1 MNRLKRTLLG
11 TAVLVAAVG
20 VQPTL
25 NGAAAPADDDQA
37 IVHVLNRIGFGPRP
51 GDVDRVRQLGLRQ
64 YIDQQLHPERISDES
79 LAARLNGLSTLTLS
93 SKAIADRYE
102 IPQME
107 ARRDAKQKAASS
119 PNPDQAPSVKDL
131 KRANPDQQRA
141 NEPLVELS
149 MQKVVRAAYSERQLQ
164 EVLTDFWFNHF
175 NVDARKGPERYMLTE
190 YERDVIR
197 PHVLGHFR
205 DLLGATAR
213 SSAMLFYLDNWM
225 SADPNGP
232 HPIAGQRP
240 FGPNG
245 APRRQG
251 LGRFPPAP
259 RARPQSAQQRRNAPK
274 GLNENYGRELLE
286 LHTLGVDAG
295 YTQKDVTE
303 VARAFTGWS
312 IANPRQGGG
321 FRFVPQL
328 HDEGEKVVLGHRI
341 KAGGGEHDGEE
352 VLDLLANHPATA
364 RFISTKLARRFVSD
378 TPSQA
383 LIDRAT
389 DTFRETHGDLRAVM
403 TTILTSPEFLSPDAY
418 RAKVKS
424 PFEFIVSAVRTTG
437 AEINDARPIVRTMQQ
452 LGMPLY
458 QCQPPTGYKDTADAW
473 VNTGALVNRMNDAL
487 ALASGRMPGVRIPTM
502 PPPESVLAGDMSD
515 TTRSTIAK
523 AAIPP
528 QALALA
534 LGSPEFQ
541 RR

>member
-1 MNRLKRTLLG
+1 MNRLKPAFLA
-11 TAVLVAAVG
+11 TAALVAAVG
-20 VQPTL
+20 AQTTV
-25 NGAAAPADDDQA
+25 NGVAPPPDDEQA
-37 IVHVLNRIGFGPRP
+37 IVHILNRIGFGPRP
-51 GDVDRVRQLGLRQ
+51 GDVDRVRQLGIRQ
-64 YIDQQLHPERISDES
+64 YVDQQLHPERISDEALS
-79 LAARLNGLSTLTLS
+79 ARLTGLSTLNLT
-93 SKAIADRYE
+93 SKDIAERFE
-102 IPQME
+102 IPQLQ
-107 ARRDAKQKAASS
+107 ARRNAKQAAASS

-131 KRANPDQQRA
+131 KQANPDQQRA
-141 NEPLVELS
+141 NEPLMELS
-149 MQKVVRAAYSERQLQ
+149 MQKVVRASYSERQLQ

-175 NVDARKGPERYMLTE
+175 NVDARKGPERFMLTE
-190 YERDVIR
+190 YEREVIR
-197 PHVLGHFR
+197 PHVLGRFR

-232 HPIAGQRP
+232 HPVAGQRA
-240 FGPNG
+240 FGP
-245 APRRQG
+245 AVQRP
-251 LGRFPPAP
+251 GRARFQPVP
-259 RARPQSAQQRRNAPK
+259 RARQQKPPQRANAPK

-286 LHTLGVDAG
+286 LHTLGVDGG

-341 KAGGGEHDGEE
+341 KAGGGERDGDE
-352 VLDLLANHPATA
+352 VLDLLANAPATA
-364 RFISTKLARRFVSD
+364 RFIATKLARRFVSD
-378 TPSQA
+378 TPPQA
-383 LIDRAT
+383 LIGRAT
-389 DTFRETHGDLRAVM
+389 NTFRDTHGDLRAVM
-403 TTILTSPEFLSPDAY
+403 TTILMSPEFLSADAY

-424 PFEFIVSAVRTTG
+424 PFEFIVSAVRATG
-437 AEINDARPIVRTMQQ
+437 AEISDARPLVRTMQQ

-487 ALASGRMPGVRIPTM
+487 ALASGRLPGVRISNP
-502 PPPESVLAGDMSD
+502 PPPESVLAGNISE
-515 TTRSTIAK
+515 TTQATIAK
-523 AAIPP
+523 AASPP